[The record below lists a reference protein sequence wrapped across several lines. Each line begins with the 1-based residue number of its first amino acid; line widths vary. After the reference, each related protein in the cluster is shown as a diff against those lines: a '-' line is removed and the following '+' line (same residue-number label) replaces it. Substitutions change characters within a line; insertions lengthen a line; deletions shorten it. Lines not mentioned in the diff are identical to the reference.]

1 MNTNTVQYSSFAFA
15 CAVISA
21 RWAMD
26 LGYGQSR
33 QILFGIGGLLFGP
46 LMLLILYVRLLYQA
60 KADGKPAAKIDW
72 PVWLTIALIVTAGV
86 LVWLYI
92 MLIRGGK

>member
-1 MNTNTVQYSSFAFA
+1 MDTHTVEYGSFAFA

-26 LGYGQSR
+26 LGYSQAR
-33 QILFGIGGLLFGP
+33 QMLFGIGGLLLGP

-60 KADGKPAAKIDW
+60 KADGKPAAKMGW
-72 PVWLTIALIVTAGV
+72 PVLLMLLIVAGV
-86 LVWLYI
+86 LVWLSI
-92 MLIRGGK
+92 ALVLMNGGK

>member
-1 MNTNTVQYSSFAFA
+1 METQNMVHYGTFAFA

-26 LGYGQSR
+26 LGHSQSR
-33 QILFGIGGLLFGP
+33 QILFGFGGLIFGP

-60 KADGKPAAKIDW
+60 KAEGKPAAK
-72 PVWLTIALIVTAGV
+72 LI
-86 LVWLYI
+86 
-92 MLIRGGK
+92 

>member
-1 MNTNTVQYSSFAFA
+1 MNTQDFVQYGTFAFA

-21 RWAMD
+21 KWAMD

-33 QILFGIGGLLFGP
+33 QMVFGIGGLILGP

-60 KADGKPAAKIDW
+60 KAEGKPAAKMI
-72 PVWLTIALIVTAGV
+72 
-86 LVWLYI
+86 
-92 MLIRGGK
+92 